1 MQRAIEALGEVE
13 LISIA
18 EGLVAK
24 DQHRMLIHA
33 GPDLLEGVAFV
44 HGAQIDRAGFG
55 EKASA
60 EAGEGQAHGQAF
72 Y

>member
-13 LISIA
+13 LIGIA

-24 DQHRMLIHA
+24 DQHRVLIHA
-33 GPDLLEGVAFV
+33 GPNMLKGVAIM

-55 EKASA
+55 DKACA
-60 EAGEGQAHGQAF
+60 KAGKGQAHGQALW
-72 Y
+72 